1 MKKQPFFKAIPSIE
15 SVESKMPPKKRP
27 PPSRHLVC
35 ASCSSW
41 IQFDSSGCTKSWTEM
56 SRGACAFTCKGCR
69 QAARL
74 VGELS
79 DLRQMMD
86 SLKRMITGQGLEE
99 ENGETGEETEEKRE
113 PVMTPGNSLTEES
126 RKGKETA
133 ERISP
138 EDRGT
143 DIEMEGE
150 HGTEEEETGRQLL
163 DGKGLRPGTHMLA
176 THNYTKNPSGPVGN
190 ELDLMEGDTLVY
202 LMEHDDNESWW
213 LAEDVKGQVGY
224 VPAAY
229 LMVIL
234 DETQHEE
241 ESRKEGHDKRT
252 DGTKIG
258 GEMGQDGDRRKS
270 YSAAVIDGC
279 ERTSTIYVGDSIVR
293 KTDRSLSKGKDVVVC
308 LPGARIEH
316 VTERVKKIMGR
327 GNGGSIV
334 VHVGTNNA
342 DKEGTTAIL
351 EKYRDL
357 LKKTK
362 QARVGQIIISGILPV
377 FGNKIQGYSNSKR
390 MAVNGMVERLCK
402 EEDVG
407 YMDLW
412 DSFVGNEDM
421 YVRDGLHLS
430 GKGAA
435 VFAEGLSGAVA
446 SGLGKVR
453 YLN

>member
-1 MKKQPFFKAIPSIE
+1 MGATN
-15 SVESKMPPKKRP
+15 KRGRP
-27 PPSRHLVC
+27 IASRHLVC
-35 ASCSSW
+35 GTCSSW
-41 IQFDSSGCTKSWTEM
+41 LQFDTLGCTIPWAEM
-56 SRGACAFTCKGCR
+56 KGSTVFKCKGCTEV
-69 QAARL
+69 ARL
-74 VGELS
+74 VGGVE
-79 DLRQMMD
+79 DLRKMVE
-86 SLKRMITGQGLEE
+86 SLKRMVTGQGLEE
-99 ENGETGEETEEKRE
+99 TSGETGDQEATLKEVEEREKCVGE
-113 PVMTPGNSLTEES
+113 
-126 RKGKETA
+126 KTA
-133 ERISP
+133 ERSSS
-138 EDRGT
+138 EDRDN

-150 HGTEEEETGRQLL
+150 HGTEEEDTGRQLL

-176 THNYTKNPSGPVGN
+176 THKYTKNPSGPVGN
-190 ELDLMEGDTLVY
+190 ELDLVEGDTLVY

-229 LMVIL
+229 LMIIL
-234 DETQHEE
+234 DETQQEE
-241 ESRKEGHDKRT
+241 ESRIEGPDKRT

-258 GEMGQDGDRRKS
+258 GEMGQDGERRKS

-293 KTDRSLSKGKDVVVC
+293 KTDRSLSKGKDIVVC
-308 LPGARIEH
+308 LPGTRIEH

-351 EKYRDL
+351 EKYKDL

-377 FGNKIQGYSNSKR
+377 FGNKIQGYRNSKR

>member
-1 MKKQPFFKAIPSIE
+1 MDT
-15 SVESKMPPKKRP
+15 
-27 PPSRHLVC
+27 L
-35 ASCSSW
+35 
-41 IQFDSSGCTKSWTEM
+41 GCTKSWAEM
-56 SRGACAFTCKGCR
+56 SRGACAFTCKGYR

-74 VGELS
+74 VGELR

-99 ENGETGEETEEKRE
+99 EIGETGDQVAGREETEEKEKCERG
-113 PVMTPGNSLTEES
+113 MTPGNILTEDS

-133 ERISP
+133 ERSST

-150 HGTEEEETGRQLL
+150 HGTEEGETGRQLL
-163 DGKGLRPGTHMLA
+163 DGKGLRPGTQMLA
-176 THNYTKNPSGPVGN
+176 T
-190 ELDLMEGDTLVY
+190 LDLKEGDTLVY
-202 LMEHDDNESWW
+202 LMEHDENESWW

-229 LMVIL
+229 LMIIL
-234 DETQHEE
+234 DETQPEE

-252 DGTKIG
+252 DGTKSG
-258 GEMGQDGDRRKS
+258 GERGQDGERRKT

-279 ERTSTIYVGDSIVR
+279 RRTSTIYVGDSIVR
-293 KTDRSLSKGKDVVVC
+293 KTDTILSKGKDVVVC

-342 DKEGTTAIL
+342 DKEHTTAIL

-377 FGNKIQGYSNSKR
+377 FGNKIQGYRNSKR
-390 MAVNGMVERLCK
+390 IAVNGMVERLCK

-407 YMDLW
+407 YMDWW

-421 YVRDGLHLS
+421 YVRDGPHLS

-435 VFAEGLSGAVA
+435 VFAKGLSGAVA

>member
-1 MKKQPFFKAIPSIE
+1 
-15 SVESKMPPKKRP
+15 
-27 PPSRHLVC
+27 
-35 ASCSSW
+35 
-41 IQFDSSGCTKSWTEM
+41 
-56 SRGACAFTCKGCR
+56 
-69 QAARL
+69 
-74 VGELS
+74 
-79 DLRQMMD
+79 MMD
-86 SLKRMITGQGLEE
+86 SLKRMIKGQGLEE

-229 LMVIL
+229 LMIIL

-258 GEMGQDGDRRKS
+258 GEMGQDGERRKS

-293 KTDRSLSKGKDVVVC
+293 KTDRSLCKEKDGVVC

-357 LKKTK
+357 PKKTK

-377 FGNKIQGYSNSKR
+377 FGNKIQGYRNSKR

-453 YLN
+453 YLNYWGRGFVKEGSTSTRR